1 MPWIIPIKKTTLGM
15 ERQTI
20 LNWRYRQTAY

>member
-20 LNWRYRQTAY
+20 LDWRYW